1 MPASLMPKL
10 NCCGFDCR
18 QKPGPIP
25 KNQVDETIDA
35 IAGIVT
41 THLGGMAAR
50 CTSDSE
56 LGP

>member
-1 MPASLMPKL
+1 MPKL